1 MKRLLRSIYMSIIA
15 GIVSLLVQP
24 VATLQAQTIPL
35 PVADYTFQNSLSNSI
50 GSGPVLTNIG
60 IGSSTFATETV
71 NSESRTVLQ
80 FPIGNGLQ
88 LSPTTGLIANDTYTI
103 VVYFRFTEVSG
114 YRKIIDVSN
123 GLADEG
129 LYNLDN
135 TLRYYP
141 QSGSSET
148 PIQTDQYVQVV
159 LTRDQSGTV
168 KGYADGTEY
177 VSFNDTGNIGVITT
191 ANVLRFFKDDNVQSG
206 EQATGAVAR
215 IRLFDTVLTSNQIQS
230 LALLGSTILTG
241 DANSD
246 GKISIL
252 DIISTIRIAVGKD
265 PEPANGSDIFMRVDA
280 NKDGNINIL
289 DVIYTVNTILGI
301 PSKPTILPVTTATV
315 HFDPLVLG
323 D

>member
-1 MKRLLRSIYMSIIA
+1 
-15 GIVSLLVQP
+15 
-24 VATLQAQTIPL
+24 
-35 PVADYTFQNSLSNSI
+35 
-50 GSGPVLTNIG
+50 
-60 IGSSTFATETV
+60 
-71 NSESRTVLQ
+71 
-80 FPIGNGLQ
+80 
-88 LSPTTGLIANDTYTI
+88 

-265 PEPANGSDIFMRVDA
+265 PEPANGLDIFMRVDA